1 MNRILLI
8 RRDNIGDLICTTPL
22 ISSLRNHYP
31 EAEIDILVNSYN
43 YQAVEHNPDLNHVYV
58 YTKGKHREPGQSL
71 LGVYWQRVKLT
82 ITLLSKKYD
91 LAILASGTFS
101 RQALKLAKSVK
112 PKQILSLVPGGE
124 KIAGV
129 TLAVPEPTGILHEVE
144 KTLLLLEPL
153 RNVHETMSSQG
164 RMPSSLT
171 LHPDPHE
178 QALLRAQLYEQPWHQ
193 PVPTIGIHI
202 SSRKPSQRW
211 PENHF
216 AELIHQLYQQH
227 QIQILLFW
235 APGDENNPLHPGD
248 DQKAERILAQLHGLP
263 VLPMPTTT
271 LRQLIAGVSLCD
283 QFICSDGGAM
293 HIAAGLGKPIVC
305 FFGDSSAERWHP
317 WGVPHIL
324 LQPASRNVAD
334 ISVTEALEAY
344 RQVLRLPPLHFPAD
358 AAD

>member
-22 ISSLRNHYP
+22 ISILRKHYP

-71 LGVYWQRVKLT
+71 LGVYWQRLKLT
-82 ITLLSKKYD
+82 ITLLYKQYD

-112 PKQILSLVPGGE
+112 PKQILSLTPNGE
-124 KIAGV
+124 NIAGV
-129 TLAVPEPTGILHEVE
+129 TLAVPEPTGNLHEVE
-144 KTLLLLEPL
+144 KTLAVLQALNITP
-153 RNVHETMSSQG
+153 ET
-164 RMPSSLT
+164 RPLT

-178 QALLRAQLYEQPWHQ
+178 QAVLRAQLYEQPWHQ
-193 PVPTIGIHI
+193 PVPTIGVHI

-216 AELIHQLYQQH
+216 SELIQQLYQQH
-227 QIQILLFW
+227 QVQILLFW

-263 VLPMPTTT
+263 ILPMPTTT

-293 HIAAGLGKPIVC
+293 HIAAGLGKPMVC
-305 FFGDSSAERWHP
+305 FFGDSSAEQWYP
-317 WGVPHIL
+317 WGVPHVL
-324 LQPASRNVAD
+324 LQPASRNVAN
-334 ISVTEALEAY
+334 ISVEEAVDAY
-344 RQVLRLPPLHFPAD
+344 QQVLRLPPPHSPAD
-358 AAD
+358 VSG